1 MKQNF
6 YSRKIRQL
14 KGLSKKLQTLQNAP
28 PDLHSPKKEEGLLK
42 KIRLLLKKLQSVF
55 SGAYLRRILGPVAL
69 LAGLAFSQS
78 VAAQAF
84 AKPVENPFGIQIHD
98 SISAP
103 AFADLDHDGDMDMLV
118 GGSYGHLRYY
128 QNTGSASQPAFAPP
142 EDNPFGLDTLL
153 RDSLAYVVFP
163 AFADLDG
170 DGDMDLLVGKP
181 DGTFEYFQNKGDA
194 SNPSFAKP
202 VTNPFGLVTLQSTDT
217 NESVIVSPAF
227 ADLDG
232 DGDMDL
238 LAGAYYGKLEYFE
251 NTGTKTNPQ
260 FAAPVDNPFQLVPT
274 YYFAFPAF
282 ADVDNDG
289 DMDLLVGEYYGSL
302 EYYKNTGTKDQPRF
316 ASPVSKPFGIDPIP
330 TFLLFPSFAD
340 LDNDG
345 DMDLM
350 VGDVH
355 ENSDSLSSSS
365 ELLYFENTF
374 ITGVQPSLRQGSL
387 SLYPNPVSDNLTLE
401 SAEKINKVEIF
412 DLLGRRTAW
421 FNHPLGRIRLSSLKP
436 GIYQVKITFEKGN
449 FVVRKIS
456 KQ

>member
-42 KIRLLLKKLQSVF
+42 KIRLLVKKLQSVF
-55 SGAYLRRILGPVAL
+55 SGGYLRRILGPVAL
-69 LAGLAFSQS
+69 LAGLAIAQPVTAQS
-78 VAAQAF
+78 F
-84 AKPVENPFGIQIHD
+84 AKPVKNPFGIQIHD
-98 SISAP
+98 SLSAP

-118 GGSYGHLRYY
+118 GGSYGHLYYY
-128 QNTGSASQPAFAPP
+128 QNTGAASQPAFAPP
-142 EDNPFGLDTLL
+142 VDNPFGLDTLI

-170 DGDMDLLVGKP
+170 DGDMDLLLGKS
-181 DGTFEYFQNKGDA
+181 DGSFEYFQNKGDA
-194 SNPSFAKP
+194 SNPSFAPP
-202 VTNPFGLVTLQSTDT
+202 VANPFGLVPLQSTDT
-217 NESVIVSPAF
+217 NESVFAAPAF

-232 DGDMDL
+232 DGDLDL
-238 LAGAYYGKLEYFE
+238 LVGAYYGKFEYFE

-260 FAAPVDNPFQLVPT
+260 FAAPVENPFQLVPA

-289 DMDLLVGEYYGSL
+289 DMDMLVGEYYGNL
-302 EYYKNTGTKDQPRF
+302 EYYQNTGTKTQPAF
-316 ASPVSKPFGIDPIP
+316 ASPVKDPFGLDSIP
-330 TFLLFPSFAD
+330 SIVVFPAFAD
-340 LDNDG
+340 LDGDG

-350 VGDVH
+350 VGDIRQ
-355 ENSDSLSSSS
+355 EGDTLALSQ
-365 ELLYFENTF
+365 LFYFENTF
-374 ITGVQPSLRQGSL
+374 ITGVQPPLQEGSL
-387 SLYPNPVSDNLTLE
+387 TLYPNPVSDKLTLE
-401 SAEKINKVEIF
+401 SAEKIRKVEIF
-412 DLLGRRTAW
+412 DLLGRRTAL
-421 FNHPLGRIRLSSLKP
+421 FNHPLDRIRLSSLKP

-456 KQ
+456 KR